1 MIKSKGVITVGRQNA
16 FYPKHPRTQFILA
29 MEPLQQL
36 CSPTPSGSEASNR
49 TKNHAHAK
57 PPFRYVGVPVRLD
70 QRWSARKPY
79 PSSSSASSLCV
90 QKTVFRI
97 IDQYPSPPA
106 GVKRDYANNRLVPV
120 RFAQLKKNLYRR
132 T

>member
-49 TKNHAHAK
+49 AKNHAHAK

-79 PSSSSASSLCV
+79 PSSSSASSLV
-90 QKTVFRI
+90 LI
-97 IDQYPSPPA
+97 
-106 GVKRDYANNRLVPV
+106 RLYLE
-120 RFAQLKKNLYRR
+120 REGERER
-132 T
+132 